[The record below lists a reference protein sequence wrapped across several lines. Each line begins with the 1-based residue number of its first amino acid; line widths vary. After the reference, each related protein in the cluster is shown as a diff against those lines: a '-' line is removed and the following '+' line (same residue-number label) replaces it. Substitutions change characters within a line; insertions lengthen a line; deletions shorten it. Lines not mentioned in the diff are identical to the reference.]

1 MNITQIF
8 LTGLAWI
15 LAAALVIGV
24 LAIFLLA
31 TWMQVNDGKGQ
42 AYEANLFEN
51 LLNLSNLYFVLK
63 QIAPTLIH
71 DKTHKIGRQKKSI
84 VDIIYSIAKEVNCEI
99 GYKIFEY
106 VKTK

>member
-42 AYEANLFEN
+42 AYEA
-51 LLNLSNLYFVLK
+51 
-63 QIAPTLIH
+63 
-71 DKTHKIGRQKKSI
+71 
-84 VDIIYSIAKEVNCEI
+84 
-99 GYKIFEY
+99 
-106 VKTK
+106 KTKAQESASTYPAAQRRRRRTAAGYPCQMP